1 MRKWVLKQEEMSRA
15 SAMICFFLTPELAK
29 ALKLSILLFHGYNIT
44 RAICPA
50 VRKAQISAV
59 NPTCEFLRA

>member
-1 MRKWVLKQEEMSRA
+1 MRKWGLKQEEMLRA
-15 SAMICFFLTPELAK
+15 SAMIFFLIPELAK

-59 NPTCEFLRA
+59 DPTCAFLRA